1 MRHKLANVLDRIHG
15 RLLAALCLG
24 LLGTLA
30 IWYVGYTT
38 LDTFRTEVDERMDAV
53 YNSMNVALGLQAT
66 VLDQIATGEHYFIA
80 RDGST
85 SAAFD
90 SLGAAARGLF
100 GRFAALP
107 GADAAT
113 IDSIRA
119 LHARIEQ
126 SYAEAHRDL
135 EAGRG
140 AEALARAQSAAG
152 MTRQLR
158 AYIRALSND
167 ELQRQDAGSSEIARR
182 MEVRQRS
189 TFVFL
194 LVLVG
199 IVLTFGYLTLR
210 AINMPLTRL
219 VGAANQ
225 FGAGDLNV
233 SVNGNMPDEF
243 RVLAGAFT
251 GMADRLRTVVGE
263 TVTTAKRIGASAS
276 DLSSISEEVAA
287 SSGEVSTAMIG
298 ITTGAEEQASGLR
311 TVNEALHEM
320 RERAEEIGDTSSRV
334 QVLSDQIRGLAE
346 TRKLDV
352 QLALETLLEVQE
364 VVTSSSRSVNQLQEA
379 SERITAFAGTI
390 QGIARQTNLLA
401 LNAAIEAA
409 RAGEHGRGFGVVAE
423 EIRKLADGSSRAAD
437 EVATTVKHIN
447 KQIADVVLTMSEGS
461 SKVSGVEFKS
471 KQAERA
477 FEEIVAAVAAVREE
491 TVKVLAVANENKRIV
506 ASVEDTVRLVGQ
518 TAESHAASAQQV
530 SAAAEEQS
538 AATEEMSAASVELL
552 HAAERLKELVSGFR
566 V

>member
-1 MRHKLANVLDRIHG
+1 MANVLDRIHG
-15 RLLAALCLG
+15 RLLAALGLG

-30 IWYVGYTT
+30 IWYVGYST
-38 LDTFRTEVDERMDAV
+38 LDTFRAEVDGRMEAV
-53 YNSMNVALGLQAT
+53 HNSTNVALGLQAT

-80 RDGST
+80 RDEAT
-85 SAAFD
+85 LAAFD
-90 SLGAAARGLF
+90 SLGAEARALF
-100 GRFAALP
+100 DRFAALP
-107 GADAAT
+107 GADAASV
-113 IDSIRA
+113 DSIRA
-119 LHARIEQ
+119 VHTRIEQ
-126 SYAEAHRDL
+126 AYAGARQDL
-135 EAGRG
+135 EAGR
-140 AEALARAQSAAG
+140 ADRALSRAQSAVPL
-152 MTRQLR
+152 TRQLR
-158 AYIRALSND
+158 AYIRALAGD
-167 ELQRQDAGSSEIARR
+167 ELQRLDAGSAEIARR
-182 MEVRQRS
+182 MERQQQS
-189 TFVFL
+189 TFVLL

-199 IVLTFGYLTLR
+199 AVVAFGYFTLR

-225 FGAGDLNV
+225 FGEGDLNV
-233 SVNGNMPDEF
+233 SVNGSMPDEF

-298 ITTGAEEQASGLR
+298 ITTGAEEQATGLR

-320 RERAEEIGDTSSRV
+320 RECAEEIGDTSGRV
-334 QVLSDQIRGLAE
+334 QALSDQIRGLAE
-346 TRKLDV
+346 TRKRDV
-352 QLALETLLEVQE
+352 QLALATLLEVQE
-364 VVTSSSRSVNQLQEA
+364 VVTSSSRSVNQLQAA
-379 SERITAFAGTI
+379 SERITAFAETI

-437 EVATTVKHIN
+437 EVATTVKHISR
-447 KQIADVVLTMSEGS
+447 QIEDVVSTMSEGS
-461 SKVSGVEFKS
+461 SKVTGVESRS
-471 KQAERA
+471 KQAEQA
-477 FEEIVAAVAAVREE
+477 FEEIVEAVLAVREE
-491 TVKVLAVANENKRIV
+491 AAKVLAVASENKRIV
-506 ASVEDTVRLVGQ
+506 TNVEETVRLVAQ
-518 TAESHAASAQQV
+518 TAESHAASAQEV